1 MKVRFLWA
9 CFALIWLE
17 VFATAAWSQP
27 SVAPEVADAYKRLA
41 GAVSSERIRQT
52 VYQLSSYPSRVAGYP
67 GSEEAAKWIEEQFR
81 QIGLQRV
88 TTEEFAVTVPVDKG
102 AKLRVGNRE
111 FPLYAMWPNLVRT
124 SQLPPEGVTGPV
136 IYARD
141 GKLPNFSGKNVE
153 GSIVL
158 VDFNCGTDW
167 LNAPRLGAKA
177 VIFIE
182 PNATMRGEAESK
194 FIGIPVTVP
203 RFYIRKSDAAPL
215 LALTAEQREVK
226 GTLFCNMPWERRTT
240 RNIIGWIEGTDPKF
254 KNQIIVI
261 SAYYD
266 AMSAVPALAPGAESA
281 CGLAGLLEVA
291 RAYKANPPKRTIL
304 FIATSAHFLSLQ
316 GVREW
321 MDRHMFELE
330 RPNVGQRLVNS
341 LISTVGIKP
350 KQKKLL
356 DIYLFLSLD
365 LSSKS
370 RQVGLF
376 YKGYFYDMR
385 EDVQNR
391 FSDTAR
397 ICRENAEKVGYV
409 LGFDH
414 KKAFADGVN
423 PVEGKNW
430 RNYLPGKFAFDAEV
444 VTLSG
449 ANGMTF
455 CTTDDSRALVDTPFD
470 TPEKVNI
477 ANVTRQTKLIA
488 CLLYHILNDTNA
500 PGELNVPRFPISEPG
515 NFQTMGLQ
523 GGFGTLDGQVVL
535 FDPRKSF
542 IPNQPVPGS
551 LAVVR
556 HATKTFMGVRGN
568 MIQKVGDDAY
578 FRFPGIPPITAY
590 GWNRMTSVAAYRL
603 NEQTGEIE
611 FAPDLGVTGA
621 SEYAIDFTM
630 STGRKTTRIVVFRCV
645 PTSIYDLVDQQ
656 ALRALNTMEVL
667 DGETNGQ
674 PRMYGYT
681 LATVQDYSL
690 TSYVEDVAVVFAQPG
705 SRIKIM
711 MGVGPGATRFLLI
724 NSTPQKPE
732 GEGYL
737 VAGSAEEAQGFVV
750 RTFSEREL
758 TERDLIAR
766 GGTIANTALRVAE
779 DMWNLDEW
787 RMSRLRQFRIIN
799 EGLEQLHGLAKEHLD
814 KARAALERRDYATFD
829 AYARAAWG
837 YEARAYPDVQ
847 ATAND
852 VVRGVIFYMFLLM
865 PFAYF
870 MERLLFGFS
879 DLKRQLLTA
888 FIIFLLVFFAFSQI
902 HPAFQLVSNLFVVL
916 LAFIMLA
923 LSLLVTFMVAG
934 KFEEQLKQL
943 NRQISGIHRADIGRV
958 SVAFAAFNLGVSNM
972 RRRKARTLLTSITL
986 VLLTF
991 IVLSF
996 TSIVNVLRFNKVPA
1010 PGTPLYNGIMIRTA
1024 LWEPLQ
1030 EPAYRLLQDEFR
1042 DRAVAPRSW
1051 FFGAAFGEQSFL
1063 TLRRG
1068 DRQYDAKAAV
1078 GLSPAEAEVTQPQKA
1093 LVAGR
1098 WFREGDRYVA
1108 IVPTAIAQQLRIE
1121 PADVGKAKVNFS
1133 GVDYTVIGILDSQKF
1148 KQITDLDREPLTP
1161 VDFILMQKMQRQ
1173 GAGAG
1178 EAGFREYVH
1187 LEPDACF
1194 YIPYKTLMNIGG
1206 EIRSIA
1212 ISFATPD
1219 EVRVVLDKLMPRL
1232 GLNIYAGQGD
1242 RTWRYSTLAAT
1253 SGRGIEFVVIPVLI
1267 AALIVLQTMLSSVYE
1282 RVKEIHI
1289 FSSLGL
1295 SPTHIG
1301 LLFLAE
1307 AMVYA
1312 ILGSVTG
1319 YFLGQ
1324 LSAKIIVWLNVP
1336 GLYLNFSSMAAVVST
1351 LIVVATVLG
1360 STIYPARKASE
1371 VATPALER
1379 TWRVPEP
1386 EGDVWRIPMPFSV
1399 TRVQA
1404 AGLNSF
1410 LSEWLQAY
1418 EEYSIGDFVTQGVK
1432 AEEYEHDGGTAYR
1445 ITCTAWVAPFDLG
1458 VSQNVEIEAT
1468 PTDMPDVYD
1477 LHLTL
1482 TRLSGDIAN
1491 WKRVN
1496 RRFLNTLRKQ
1506 FLIWRTLR
1514 QEERERYLQKTDG
1527 RQAAGVPSTQPATGA

>member
-67 GSEEAAKWIEEQFR
+67 GSEAAAKWIEEQFR

-291 RAYKANPPKRTIL
+291 RAYKVNPPKRTIL

-321 MDRHMFELE
+321 MDGHMFELE

-500 PGELNVPRFPISEPG
+500 PG
-515 NFQTMGLQ
+515 
-523 GGFGTLDGQVVL
+523 
-535 FDPRKSF
+535 
-542 IPNQPVPGS
+542 
-551 LAVVR
+551 
-556 HATKTFMGVRGN
+556 
-568 MIQKVGDDAY
+568 
-578 FRFPGIPPITAY
+578 
-590 GWNRMTSVAAYRL
+590 
-603 NEQTGEIE
+603 
-611 FAPDLGVTGA
+611 
-621 SEYAIDFTM
+621 
-630 STGRKTTRIVVFRCV
+630 
-645 PTSIYDLVDQQ
+645 
-656 ALRALNTMEVL
+656 
-667 DGETNGQ
+667 
-674 PRMYGYT
+674 
-681 LATVQDYSL
+681 
-690 TSYVEDVAVVFAQPG
+690 
-705 SRIKIM
+705 
-711 MGVGPGATRFLLI
+711 
-724 NSTPQKPE
+724 
-732 GEGYL
+732 
-737 VAGSAEEAQGFVV
+737 
-750 RTFSEREL
+750 
-758 TERDLIAR
+758 
-766 GGTIANTALRVAE
+766 
-779 DMWNLDEW
+779 
-787 RMSRLRQFRIIN
+787 
-799 EGLEQLHGLAKEHLD
+799 
-814 KARAALERRDYATFD
+814 
-829 AYARAAWG
+829 
-837 YEARAYPDVQ
+837 
-847 ATAND
+847 
-852 VVRGVIFYMFLLM
+852 
-865 PFAYF
+865 
-870 MERLLFGFS
+870 
-879 DLKRQLLTA
+879 
-888 FIIFLLVFFAFSQI
+888 
-902 HPAFQLVSNLFVVL
+902 
-916 LAFIMLA
+916 
-923 LSLLVTFMVAG
+923 
-934 KFEEQLKQL
+934 
-943 NRQISGIHRADIGRV
+943 
-958 SVAFAAFNLGVSNM
+958 
-972 RRRKARTLLTSITL
+972 
-986 VLLTF
+986 
-991 IVLSF
+991 
-996 TSIVNVLRFNKVPA
+996 
-1010 PGTPLYNGIMIRTA
+1010 
-1024 LWEPLQ
+1024 
-1030 EPAYRLLQDEFR
+1030 
-1042 DRAVAPRSW
+1042 
-1051 FFGAAFGEQSFL
+1051 
-1063 TLRRG
+1063 
-1068 DRQYDAKAAV
+1068 
-1078 GLSPAEAEVTQPQKA
+1078 
-1093 LVAGR
+1093 
-1098 WFREGDRYVA
+1098 
-1108 IVPTAIAQQLRIE
+1108 
-1121 PADVGKAKVNFS
+1121 
-1133 GVDYTVIGILDSQKF
+1133 
-1148 KQITDLDREPLTP
+1148 
-1161 VDFILMQKMQRQ
+1161 
-1173 GAGAG
+1173 
-1178 EAGFREYVH
+1178 
-1187 LEPDACF
+1187 
-1194 YIPYKTLMNIGG
+1194 
-1206 EIRSIA
+1206 
-1212 ISFATPD
+1212 
-1219 EVRVVLDKLMPRL
+1219 
-1232 GLNIYAGQGD
+1232 
-1242 RTWRYSTLAAT
+1242 
-1253 SGRGIEFVVIPVLI
+1253 
-1267 AALIVLQTMLSSVYE
+1267 
-1282 RVKEIHI
+1282 
-1289 FSSLGL
+1289 
-1295 SPTHIG
+1295 
-1301 LLFLAE
+1301 
-1307 AMVYA
+1307 
-1312 ILGSVTG
+1312 
-1319 YFLGQ
+1319 
-1324 LSAKIIVWLNVP
+1324 
-1336 GLYLNFSSMAAVVST
+1336 
-1351 LIVVATVLG
+1351 
-1360 STIYPARKASE
+1360 
-1371 VATPALER
+1371 
-1379 TWRVPEP
+1379 
-1386 EGDVWRIPMPFSV
+1386 
-1399 TRVQA
+1399 
-1404 AGLNSF
+1404 
-1410 LSEWLQAY
+1410 
-1418 EEYSIGDFVTQGVK
+1418 
-1432 AEEYEHDGGTAYR
+1432 
-1445 ITCTAWVAPFDLG
+1445 
-1458 VSQNVEIEAT
+1458 
-1468 PTDMPDVYD
+1468 
-1477 LHLTL
+1477 
-1482 TRLSGDIAN
+1482 
-1491 WKRVN
+1491 
-1496 RRFLNTLRKQ
+1496 
-1506 FLIWRTLR
+1506 
-1514 QEERERYLQKTDG
+1514 
-1527 RQAAGVPSTQPATGA
+1527 